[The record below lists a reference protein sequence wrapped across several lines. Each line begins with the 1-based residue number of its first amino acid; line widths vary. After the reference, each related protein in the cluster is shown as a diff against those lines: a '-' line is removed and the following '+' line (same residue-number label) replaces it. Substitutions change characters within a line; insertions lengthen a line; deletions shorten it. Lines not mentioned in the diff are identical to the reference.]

1 MYSQIKSDLLKCRS
15 VSWTHGFCVW
25 KLLSRP
31 ISPVYTSFILMSLW
45 TTSSNC
51 RMLKEHK
58 KDWRSHPSLYLKHSK
73 HLWCLIRCKNLFK
86 AGQGRFLL
94 WKNMINGFASSN
106 MEMRHCM
113 CCVATKYPSNK
124 HHVWTRQSHTAGLAL
139 LNSTIWCLPILYCRL
154 FLN

>member
-1 MYSQIKSDLLKCRS
+1 MSYNHLVERDELTVS
-15 VSWTHGFCVW
+15 VSESFWAAPSLRCTLHSYWCHYEPPVQTAECW
-25 KLLSRP
+25 KNTKR
-31 ISPVYTSFILMSLW
+31 I
-45 TTSSNC
+45 
-51 RMLKEHK
+51 
-58 KDWRSHPSLYLKHSK
+58 WRSHPSQHLKSSK

-86 AGQGRFLL
+86 AGQERFLL